1 LTEGKG
7 AEQLHITR
15 RRLLRSALILGPA
28 AYLAACNRSAAVP
41 EPTPSRLLN
50 ATPGQLTAVAA
61 ASDLAVGVDQRFPIG
76 IIDENNR
83 PISDATVQLAF
94 FKVTGPSTA
103 ELRARADTTYRE
115 SPGLEGRGVFV
126 SRADFNEAGDWGV
139 AAQVTEPGREPRE
152 ALIAFKVKPKSST
165 PSIGDPVPHSH
176 TLTANTPAEVER
188 ICSARP
194 GDDYHHLSI
203 DQALDQGKP
212 LAVLFATPGFC
223 TSRTCGPSLDV
234 LDKLHAMYP
243 GTANYIHV
251 EVLKDG
257 HPPQD
262 GGPWQ
267 YVPSVDEWGL
277 PSEPWLFLIDDTG
290 RLVDK
295 FEASITVGEVQ
306 PVFAKLVGG

>member
-7 AEQLHITR
+7 AERLHITR
-15 RRLLRSALILGPA
+15 RRLLRSALLLGPA
-28 AYLAACNRSAAVP
+28 AYLAACNQTGKAP

-50 ATPGQLTAVAA
+50 ATPGQLTAVPA
-61 ASDLAVGVDQRFPIG
+61 ASDLGAGKDLRFPIG

-83 PISDATVQLAF
+83 PITDATVQLAF

-103 ELRARADTTYRE
+103 ELRGRADTTYRE
-115 SPGLEGRGVFV
+115 TPGLEGRGVYV
-126 SRADFNEAGDWGV
+126 TRADFDEAGDWGV
-139 AAQVTEPGREPRE
+139 VAQVAQPGRDPRE
-152 ALIAFKVKPKSST
+152 VRVAFKVKPKSST

-176 TLTANTPAEVER
+176 TLTANTRDEVER

-212 LAVLFATPGFC
+212 LVVLFATPGFC

-234 LDKLHAMYP
+234 LDTLHSMYP
-243 GTANYIHV
+243 ANANYIHV

-262 GGPWQ
+262 GGAWQ
-267 YVPSVDEWGL
+267 YVPAVDEWGL

-295 FEASITVGEVQ
+295 FEASITAGEIQ
-306 PVFAKLVGG
+306 PVLAKLVGA